1 MTDLWRKSAAEL
13 ASLVRSRQV
22 SAKEVTEDALARLAQ
37 VNPAINAVV
46 TEFPDEALQ
55 AAQHIDDQLARQQ
68 PVCTLAGVPVTV
80 KTNVDQAGHST
91 TNGVRL
97 QRDLKAEIDN
107 PVVANLRKAG
117 AVIIGRTNTPAFS
130 LRWFTRN
137 SLHGH
142 THNPWSRSITP
153 GGSSGG
159 ARPRSRQESAPS
171 RTAPISRARSAI
183 RRMPAASMACVRRSA
198 ESRT

>member
-1 MTDLWRKSAAEL
+1 MTDLWRMSAAEL
-13 ASLVRSRQV
+13 ASLVLSRKV
-22 SAKEVTEDALARLAQ
+22 SAREVTESALARLAQ

-46 TEFPDEALQ
+46 TEFSDEALQ
-55 AAQHIDDQLARQQ
+55 AAPQIDEQLARKQ
-68 PVCTLAGVPVTV
+68 PVGALAGVPITV
-80 KTNVDQAGHST
+80 KINVDQAGHTT

-97 QRDLKAEIDN
+97 QRDLKAEADN

-142 THNPWSRSITP
+142 TRNPWSRSITP

-159 ARPRSRQESAPS
+159 AA
-171 RTAPISRARSAI
+171 
-183 RRMPAASMACVRRSA
+183 ACVA
-198 ESRT
+198 TGT